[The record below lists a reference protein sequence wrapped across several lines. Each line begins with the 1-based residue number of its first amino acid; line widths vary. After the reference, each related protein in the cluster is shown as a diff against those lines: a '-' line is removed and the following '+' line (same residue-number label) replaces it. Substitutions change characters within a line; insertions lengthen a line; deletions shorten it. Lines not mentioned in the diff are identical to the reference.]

1 MSTSV
6 VGSPRAPQ
14 SIGRSRAVGAGLAA
28 LVLALGIGLGLSADR
43 SDPTRVVDAN
53 VTRLEP
59 SIQARRLQMTAEQR
73 ALRLQAIIEH
83 RTELALR
90 HTPFDGSIGRS

>member
-1 MSTSV
+1 
-6 VGSPRAPQ
+6 
-14 SIGRSRAVGAGLAA
+14 
-28 LVLALGIGLGLSADR
+28 
-43 SDPTRVVDAN
+43 
-53 VTRLEP
+53 
-59 SIQARRLQMTAEQR
+59 MTAEQR